1 MGSVQE
7 RMEASGF
14 LNGEEMR
21 NRTVCAP
28 FYPHRSSRVLRG
40 KSVLNGNLDQ
50 IGTPIIRKT
59 VISQMKE

>member
-14 LNGEEMR
+14 LNGEEMK

-28 FYPHRSSRVLRG
+28 FYLHRSSRVLRG
-40 KSVLNGNLDQ
+40 KGALVQL
-50 IGTPIIRKT
+50 
-59 VISQMKE
+59 